1 MDRYTENMTNN
12 QNTPEPLRIVAPLAG
27 IWRLTM
33 PQDSPVSQGDVV
45 GYVEAIKLDAAVV
58 APAAGTAHYLLND
71 DFVNVDGGDPLA
83 EIQ

>member
-1 MDRYTENMTNN
+1 
-12 QNTPEPLRIVAPLAG
+12 
-27 IWRLTM
+27 M